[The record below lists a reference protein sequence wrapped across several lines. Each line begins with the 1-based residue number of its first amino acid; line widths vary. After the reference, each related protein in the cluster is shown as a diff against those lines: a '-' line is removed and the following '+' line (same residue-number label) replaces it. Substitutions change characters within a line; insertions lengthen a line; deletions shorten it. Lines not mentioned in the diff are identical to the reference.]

1 LSVLL
6 KHASNNNL
14 INSPERMDRN
24 TITGIILIFAIFI
37 GFSVYNN
44 SRSNKQYEKTVQVA
58 EYYYARG
65 EFENARAEYINALR
79 FKPNQPDAL
88 AKINELNLKLGISTE
103 AVKIDTMRA
112 EQPRQEAPL
121 VKVSATP
128 SDFGQYG
135 VFAQAATGEND
146 FITLENNKVEL
157 KIARKGGRVYSARM
171 KDYRTYDSLP
181 LILFSGDSTVF
192 GFNFFTADNKAV
204 QTNNLYFKPV
214 SAQKLFDAT
223 SRTQSVV
230 LRLMADSN
238 KYIEYKYTLAPDKYM
253 VDFDVIFKSMDG
265 IIASNQNSL
274 TLDWK
279 MYIPQQ
285 EKGRQNEENYSTI
298 KYKYYQDDVD
308 GLKLRSTK
316 EVEKVDI
323 ATKLSWIAFQDQFFS
338 SVIITKDFFLNG
350 SVSSTRTLTSKK
362 YLRHYT
368 SEVGVPYNPGNSS
381 TLAMKLYYGPNS
393 ITTLRKEG
401 LQLEKIVFLGKNII
415 GWINRFM
422 IIPIFNWLDNYIG
435 SYGII
440 ILILTIIIK
449 VVLFPLTFKSYQSTA
464 KMQVLKPM
472 VEELGKKFPKKE
484 DAMKKQQ
491 ATMDL
496 YKRAGV
502 NPMGGCLPMLLQMP
516 ILFAMFRFFPVS
528 IELRQ
533 EHFLW
538 ATDLSTYDSILTL
551 PFTIPMYGNHVSL
564 FTLLMTASTLLTM
577 KMTGSSPGS
586 DQPGMKM
593 MMYMMPVMF
602 MLILNNF
609 SSGLTYYYFLANMI
623 TYGQNIIS
631 KRFINADAVLATL
644 EENKKK
650 PLKKSKWQ
658 QRLENAAKQRGINP
672 PKR

>member
-1 LSVLL
+1 
-6 KHASNNNL
+6 
-14 INSPERMDRN
+14 MDRN
-24 TITGIILIFAIFI
+24 TITGIILIFIIFI
-37 GFSVYNN
+37 GFSLYNN
-44 SRSNKQYEKTVQVA
+44 NKSNNEYKKAVTVA
-58 EYYYARG
+58 ESYYAKG
-65 EFENARAEYINALR
+65 ELENARAEYINALR
-79 FKPNQPDAL
+79 FKPNQPAAL
-88 AKINELNLKLGISTE
+88 EKINEINLKLGIVPE
-103 AVKIDTMRA
+103 KAKQDTLASAKTAA
-112 EQPRQEAPL
+112 EMP
-121 VKVSATP
+121 ATP
-128 SDFGQYG
+128 NPSAPAEISQLGA
-135 VFAQAATGEND
+135 FAQDATGKNE
-146 FITLENNKVEL
+146 FITLENNIVEL
-157 KIARKGGRVYSARM
+157 KISLKGGRVYSARL
-171 KDYRTYDSLP
+171 KDYKTFDGQP

-192 GFNFFTADNKAV
+192 GFNFFTSDNKAV
-204 QTNNLYFKPV
+204 QTNYLYFTPV
-214 SAQKLFDAT
+214 SDQQT
-223 SRTQSVV
+223 YTVTTQPQSVV
-230 LRLMADSN
+230 LRLMAGAD

-253 VDFDVIFKSMDG
+253 VDFGVTFKSLEG
-265 IIASNQNSL
+265 VIAANQNSL
-274 TLDWK
+274 TLDWR
-279 MYIPQQ
+279 MYVPQQ
-285 EKGRQNEENYSTI
+285 EKGRQNEENYSDVT
-298 KYKYYQDDVD
+298 YRYYQDDVVY
-308 GLKLRSTK
+308 LKQRQSK
-316 EVEKVDI
+316 EVEKTDV
-323 ATKLSWIAFQDQFFS
+323 ATKLNWVAFQDQFFS
-338 SVIITKDFFLNG
+338 SVLISDDFFSNG
-350 SVSSTRTLTSKK
+350 SLSSTRTLTSKK
-362 YLRHYT
+362 YIRYYT
-368 SEVGVPYNPGNSS
+368 SELGVPYNPASS
-381 TLAMKLYYGPNS
+381 NTINMKMYYGPNS
-393 ITTLRKEG
+393 YTILRKEG
-401 LQLEKIVFLGKNII
+401 LNLDKLVFLGKNII

-422 IIPIFNWLDNYIG
+422 IIPIFNWLNNYIG
-435 SYGII
+435 NYGII
-440 ILILTIIIK
+440 ILILTLIIK
-449 VVLFPLTFKSYQSTA
+449 IILFPLTFKSYQSTA

-609 SSGLTYYYFLANMI
+609 SAGLTYYYFLANML
-623 TYGQNIIS
+623 TYVQNIIS

-650 PLKKSKWQ
+650 PLKKSAWQ
-658 QRLENAAKQRGINP
+658 QRLEAAAKQRGINP
-672 PKR
+672 PKNKR

>member
-1 LSVLL
+1 
-6 KHASNNNL
+6 
-14 INSPERMDRN
+14 MDRN

-37 GFSVYNN
+37 GFSIYNS
-44 SRSNKQYEKTVQVA
+44 SRMNKSYEKAVVLA
-58 EYYYARG
+58 ESYYAKG
-65 EFENARAEYINALR
+65 DIETARAEYINALR
-79 FKPNQPDAL
+79 FKPNQPDAI
-88 AKINELNLKLGISTE
+88 AKINEINIKLGLTTEIQKADTVISPE
-103 AVKIDTMRA
+103 VKA
-112 EQPRQEAPL
+112 EVPL
-121 VKVSATP
+121 INST
-128 SDFGQYG
+128 SESGGMNQYG
-135 VFAQAATGEND
+135 IFAQTALGENEL
-146 FITLENNKVEL
+146 ITLENNKVEL
-157 KIARKGGRVYSARM
+157 KISLKGGRVYSARL

-192 GFNFFTADNKAV
+192 GFNFFTTDNKAV
-204 QTNNLYFKPV
+204 QTNNLFFKLISDQKVFVV
-214 SAQKLFDAT
+214 SNQPE
-223 SRTQSVV
+223 SVI
-230 LRLMADSN
+230 LRLLASED

-253 VDFDVIFKSMDG
+253 VDFDVTFKSMEG

-285 EKGRQNEENYSTI
+285 EKGRQNEESYTTI
-298 KYKYYQDDVD
+298 KYKYFQDDVAN
-308 GLKLRSTK
+308 LKLKSSKDLEK
-316 EVEKVDI
+316 EDI
-323 ATKLSWIAFQDQFFS
+323 TTKLSWVAFQDQFFS
-338 SVIITKDFFLNG
+338 SAIISNEFFLNG
-350 SVSSTRTLTSKK
+350 SISSAKTITSQKYIRYFTSELGVPFNPVSSNAIS
-362 YLRHYT
+362 
-368 SEVGVPYNPGNSS
+368 
-381 TLAMKLYYGPNS
+381 MKLYYGPNS
-393 ITTLRKEG
+393 ITILKKEG
-401 LQLEKIVFLGKNII
+401 LELDKIVFLGKNII
-415 GWINRFM
+415 GWINRFA

-435 SYGII
+435 SYGLI

-449 VVLFPLTFKSYQSTA
+449 IVLFPLTFKSYQSTA
-464 KMQVLKPM
+464 KMQVLKPL
-472 VEELGKKFPKKE
+472 VDELGKKFPKKE

-551 PFTIPMYGNHVSL
+551 PFTIPMYGSHVSL

-609 SSGLTYYYFLANMI
+609 SSGLTYYYFLANML
-623 TYGQNIIS
+623 TYGQNILS

-658 QRLENAAKQRGINP
+658 QRLEAAAKQRGINP
-672 PKR
+672 PKK

>member
-1 LSVLL
+1 
-6 KHASNNNL
+6 
-14 INSPERMDRN
+14 MDRN
-24 TITGIILIFAIFI
+24 TITGIILIFLIFI
-37 GFSVYNN
+37 GFSIYNN
-44 SRSNKQYEKTVQVA
+44 SRLKKGYEQAISVA
-58 EYYYARG
+58 ESYYKKG
-65 EFENARAEYINALR
+65 ELENARAEYINALR
-79 FKPNQPDAL
+79 FRPNYPDAV
-88 AKINELNLKLGISTE
+88 AKINELNLKLGITTE
-103 AVKIDTMRA
+103 EQVSDTTAVS
-112 EQPRQEAPL
+112 EQQSEISSGIETGDKGVVDA
-121 VKVSATP
+121 SA
-128 SDFGQYG
+128 YG
-135 VFAQAATGEND
+135 VFASSASGENE

-157 KIARKGGRVYSARM
+157 KIALKGGRVYSARL
-171 KDYRTYDSLP
+171 KDYRTHDSLP

-192 GFNFFTADNKAV
+192 GFNFFTTDNRAV
-204 QTNNLYFKPV
+204 QTNNLYFKLQ
-214 SAQKLFDAT
+214 SEQKTISVT
-223 SRTQSVV
+223 SEPQSVI
-230 LRLMADSN
+230 LHLMAGAD
-238 KYIEYKYTLAPDKYM
+238 KYIEYRYTLAPDKYM
-253 VDFDVIFKSMDG
+253 LDFDVTFKSMDG

-298 KYKYYQDDVD
+298 RYKYYQDDVD
-308 GLKLRSTK
+308 GLKMNSKK
-316 EVEKVDI
+316 EIEKVDI
-323 ATKLSWIAFQDQFFS
+323 TTKLSWIAFQDQFFS
-338 SVIITKDFFLNG
+338 SVVLSNDFFLNG
-350 SVSSTRTLTSKK
+350 SVSSTRTLTSEK
-362 YLRHYT
+362 YIRYYT
-368 SEVGVPYNPGNSS
+368 SELGVPFNPASS
-381 TLAMKLYYGPNS
+381 DVLSMKLYYGPNS
-393 ITTLRKEG
+393 FTTLKKEG
-401 LQLEKIVFLGKNII
+401 LELDKLVFLGRNII
-415 GWINRFM
+415 GWINRFV
-422 IIPIFNWLDNYIG
+422 IIPVFNWLDNYIG
-435 SYGII
+435 SYGLI

-464 KMQVLKPM
+464 KMQVLKPL
-472 VEELGKKFPKKE
+472 VDELGKKFPKKE

-533 EHFLW
+533 EPFLW
-538 ATDLSTYDSILTL
+538 AADLSTYDSILTL
-551 PFTIPMYGNHVSL
+551 PFTIPMYGSHVSL

-586 DQPGMKM
+586 DQPGMKL

-609 SSGLTYYYFLANMI
+609 SSGLTYYYFLANI
-623 TYGQNIIS
+623 LTYLQNILS

-658 QRLENAAKQRGINP
+658 QRLEAAAKQRGITP
-672 PKR
+672 PKK

>member
-1 LSVLL
+1 
-6 KHASNNNL
+6 
-14 INSPERMDRN
+14 MDRN
-24 TITGIILIFAIFI
+24 TITGLILIFVIFI
-37 GFSVYNN
+37 GFSLYN
-44 SRSNKQYEKTVQVA
+44 SNRTNKAFDKALALA
-58 EYYYARG
+58 ESDYSKGNLETART
-65 EFENARAEYINALR
+65 EFIDALR
-79 FKPNQPDAL
+79 FKPNQPDAM
-88 AKINELNLKLGISTE
+88 AKINEINLKLGNLPEKQKSDSLN
-103 AVKIDTMRA
+103 AQ
-112 EQPRQEAPL
+112 QP
-121 VKVSATP
+121 VSVVAASNSNVPGIKT
-128 SDFGQYG
+128 DINQYG
-135 VFAQAATGEND
+135 AFAQSAIGENE

-157 KIARKGGRVYSARM
+157 KISLKGGRVYSARL
-171 KDYRTYDSLP
+171 KDYKTFDAQP

-192 GFNFFTADNKAV
+192 GFNFFTSDNKAV

-214 SAQKLFDAT
+214 SDQRSYKVGSQPL
-223 SRTQSVV
+223 SVV
-230 LRLMADSN
+230 LRLFAGED
-238 KYIEYKYTLAPDKYM
+238 KYIEYRYTLAPDKYM
-253 VDFDVIFKSMDG
+253 VDFNVNFKSMEG
-265 IIASNQNSL
+265 IIASNQNNL

-298 KYKYYQDDVD
+298 KYKFFQDEVT
-308 GLKLRSTK
+308 GLSLRQSK
-316 EVEKVDI
+316 ENIKNDI

-338 SVIITKDFFLNG
+338 SIIITNEFFLNA
-350 SVSSTRTLTSKK
+350 SVSSTRTLASPK
-362 YLRHYT
+362 YMRYYT
-368 SEVGVPYNPGNSS
+368 SEVGVPFGSGATNSVN
-381 TLAMKLYYGPNS
+381 MKLYYGPNS
-393 ITTLRKEG
+393 ITILKKEG

-415 GWINRFM
+415 GWISRFA
-422 IIPIFNWLDNYIG
+422 IIPIFNWLNRFIRN
-435 SYGII
+435 YGII

-449 VVLFPLTFKSYQSTA
+449 VVLFPLTFKSYQSQA

-533 EHFLW
+533 AHFLW
-538 ATDLSTYDSILTL
+538 ATDLSTYDSILKL
-551 PFTIPMYGNHVSL
+551 PFMIPMYGNHVSL
-564 FTLLMTASTLLTM
+564 FTLLMTVSTLLTM

-609 SSGLTYYYFLANMI
+609 SAGLTYYYFLANML
-623 TYGQNIIS
+623 TYAQNMIS

-644 EENKKK
+644 EQNKKK
-650 PLKKSKWQ
+650 PLKKSNWQ
-658 QRLENAAKQRGINP
+658 QRLEAAAKQRGINP
-672 PKR
+672 PKK

>member
-1 LSVLL
+1 
-6 KHASNNNL
+6 
-14 INSPERMDRN
+14 MDRN
-24 TITGIILIFAIFI
+24 TITGIILIFAIFV
-37 GFSVYNN
+37 GFSIYNN
-44 SRSNKQYEKTVQVA
+44 HQRNKGYEKAVQVA
-58 EYYYARG
+58 ESYYTRG
-65 EFENARAEYINALR
+65 ELENARAEYINALR
-79 FKPNQPDAL
+79 FKPNEPIAL
-88 AKINELNLKLGISTE
+88 AKINEINLKLGIGTENST
-103 AVKIDTMRA
+103 KTDTVRSVPA
-112 EQPRQEAPL
+112 GKE
-121 VKVSATP
+121 TP
-128 SDFGQYG
+128 VPENQGTNEDVNQFGI
-135 VFAQAATGEND
+135 FANAATGEND
-146 FITLENNKVEL
+146 FITLENSKVEL
-157 KIARKGGRVYSARM
+157 KISLKGGRVYSARI
-171 KDYRTYDSLP
+171 KEYRTYDSLP
-181 LILFSGDSTVF
+181 LILFSGDSTIF
-192 GFNFFTADNKAV
+192 GFNFFTSDNKAV
-204 QTNNLYFKPV
+204 QTSKLYFRPV
-214 SAQKLFDAT
+214 SETKNYDAT
-223 SRTQSVV
+223 SQAQSVV
-230 LRLMADSN
+230 LRLHADSN
-238 KYIEYKYTLAPDKYM
+238 RYIEYKYTLSPNKYV
-253 VDFDVIFKSMDG
+253 VDFNVTFKSMHD

-279 MYIPQQ
+279 MYVPQQ
-285 EKGRQNEENYSTI
+285 EKGRLNEENYSTI
-298 KYKYYQDDVD
+298 NYKYYQDDVN
-308 GLKLRSTK
+308 GLSLRQSK
-316 EVEKVDI
+316 ETVKSDI
-323 ATKLSWIAFQDQFFS
+323 ATKLSWISYSDQFFS
-338 SVIITKDFFLNG
+338 SIIITNDFFLNA
-350 SVSSTRTLTSKK
+350 SVASTKIPTSKK
-362 YLRHYT
+362 YIRYYT
-368 SEVGVPYNPGNSS
+368 SEVGVPYNTGPS
-381 TLAMKLYYGPNS
+381 TSVNMKLYYGPNS
-393 ITTLRKEG
+393 FTVLKKEG

-415 GWINRFM
+415 GWINRFI
-422 IIPIFNWLDNYIG
+422 IIPIFNWLQNYIA

-464 KMQVLKPM
+464 KMQVLKPL
-472 VEELGKKFPKKE
+472 VDELGKKFPKKE

-609 SSGLTYYYFLANMI
+609 SAGLTYYYFLANI
-623 TYGQNIIS
+623 LTYLQNIAS
-631 KRFINADAVLATL
+631 KRFINAEAVLATL

-658 QRLENAAKQRGINP
+658 QRLEEAAKQRGINP

>member
-1 LSVLL
+1 
-6 KHASNNNL
+6 
-14 INSPERMDRN
+14 MDRN

-37 GFSVYNN
+37 GFGIYNN
-44 SRSNKQYEKTVQVA
+44 SKSNKGYEKAVIVA
-58 EYYYARG
+58 ESYYAKG
-65 EFENARAEYINALR
+65 DLENARAEYINALR
-79 FKPNQPDAL
+79 FKPNQPDAI
-88 AKINELNLKLGISTE
+88 AKINEINLKLGILPETQ
-103 AVKIDTMRA
+103 KTDTLSSH
-112 EQPRQEAPL
+112 QPDIEPKRP
-121 VKVSATP
+121 SATGTP
-128 SDFGQYG
+128 KDINQYG
-135 VFAQAATGEND
+135 VFAKTAIGEND
-146 FITLENNKVEL
+146 FITLENNKIEL
-157 KIARKGGRVYSARM
+157 KISLKGGRVYSARL
-171 KDYRTYDSLP
+171 KDYKTFDSKP

-192 GFNFFTADNKAV
+192 GFNFFTVDNKAV

-214 SAQKLFDAT
+214 SDQR
-223 SRTQSVV
+223 SYIVISQPQSVS
-230 LRLMADSN
+230 LRLLAGED
-238 KYIEYKYTLAPDKYM
+238 KFIEYKYTLAPDKYM
-253 VDFDVIFKSMDG
+253 VDFNVTFKSMES

-274 TLDWK
+274 TLDWR

-285 EKGRQNEENYSTI
+285 EKGRLNEENYSDI
-298 KYKYYQDDVD
+298 KYKYYQDDVAD
-308 GLKLRSTK
+308 LKQRQSK
-316 EVEKVDI
+316 ELETMNI
-323 ATKLSWIAFQDQFFS
+323 TTKLSWVAFQDQFFS
-338 SVIITKDFFLNG
+338 SVIVTNDFFLNG
-350 SVSSTRTLTSKK
+350 SVSSTRTLASKK
-362 YLRHYT
+362 YLRYYT
-368 SEVGVPYNPGNSS
+368 SEIGVPFNPGSSNSII
-381 TLAMKLYYGPNS
+381 MKLYFGPNS
-393 ITTLRKEG
+393 TPILKKEG
-401 LQLEKIVFLGKNII
+401 LELEKIVILGKNII
-415 GWINRFM
+415 GWINRFA
-422 IIPIFNWLDNYIG
+422 IIPIFNWLDNFIG
-435 SYGII
+435 NYGII

-449 VVLFPLTFKSYQSTA
+449 IVLFPLTFKSYQSTA
-464 KMQVLKPM
+464 KMQVLKPL

-586 DQPGMKM
+586 DQPGMKL

-609 SSGLTYYYFLANMI
+609 SSGLTYYYFLANML
-623 TYGQNIIS
+623 TYAQNIIS
-631 KRFINADAVLATL
+631 KRFINADAVLAKL

-658 QRLENAAKQRGINP
+658 QRLEAAAKQRGINP
-672 PKR
+672 PKK